1 MHKFI
6 CFVGLLLLMS
16 SCSNTD
22 SLADVDSLPVG
33 NAEQG
38 AVLFAESI
46 NGAPAC
52 ATCHHVTDE
61 PFVGPALAGYGQR
74 AATEVEGLSAEV
86 YTYESIVRP
95 ASHIVN
101 GYANV
106 MYPQYASKLT
116 NQALAD
122 IIAYLLTL

>member
-1 MHKFI
+1 MQKLVWL
-6 CFVGLLLLMS
+6 VGLLLIS
-16 SCSNTD
+16 GCSNAN
-22 SLADVDSLPVG
+22 SIADVDSLPEG

-46 NGAPAC
+46 NGAPTC

-61 PFVGPALAGYGQR
+61 PFVGPALAGYSQR
-74 AATEVEGLSAEV
+74 AATTVEGLSAVE
-86 YTYESIVRP
+86 YTYNSIVRP

-106 MYPQYASKLT
+106 MYPQYASKLS